1 MSKFRKLVE
10 NIVNNIEI
18 QPDMFGGKDE
28 LYLDG
33 HKAHSFNDINEFMY
47 NSFPKLDL
55 VDTSEAKGKS
65 FLIYEPSSG
74 GSKYIN
80 SAKKALESKFEDIVV
95 RLGQSQYAPELKK
108 LVVQYFNADNV
119 EEDMNEAVLSEGW
132 FTPDLADHS
141 SEDLAHE
148 YFVYLFMKCF
158 NKPYDTNTFER
169 IKRALIKRDKS
180 FGKLNTYLEKIAGS
194 VKDPDLKTDQI
205 KSVLIKNGASEEILD
220 KAYQAFVDEELGNEA
235 A

>member
-33 HKAHSFNDINEFMY
+33 HKAHSFDDINEFMY

-55 VDTSEAKGKS
+55 VDTGEAKGKS
-65 FLIYEPSSG
+65 FLVYEPSSG

-80 SAKKALESKFEDIVV
+80 SAKKALTSKFEDIVV
-95 RLGQSQYAPELKK
+95 RIGQSQYAPELKK
-108 LVVQYFNADNV
+108 LVVHYFDADNIEKDV
-119 EEDMNEAVLSEGW
+119 NESVLHEGW

-158 NKPYDTNTFER
+158 NKPYDANTFER
-169 IKRALIKRDKS
+169 IKRALIKRDKN
-180 FGKLNTYLEKIAGS
+180 FGKLNTYLEKVADS

-205 KSVLIKNGASEEILD
+205 KAVLIKNGASEEILD

>member
-10 NIVNNIEI
+10 AIVNNVEI
-18 QPDMFGGKDE
+18 QPDMFGGKNE

-33 HKAHSFNDINEFMY
+33 HRAHSFNDINEFMY
-47 NSFPKLDL
+47 ASFPKLDL
-55 VDTSEAKGKS
+55 VDTGEANGKS
-65 FLIYEPSSG
+65 FLVYEPASG
-74 GSKYIN
+74 GLKYITN
-80 SAKKALESKFEDIVV
+80 AKKALMSKFEDIVV
-95 RLGQSQYAPELKK
+95 RVGQSQYAPELKK
-108 LVVQYFNADNV
+108 LVVQYIDADDIN
-119 EEDMNEAVLSEGW
+119 EDMEESVLSEGW
-132 FTPDLADHS
+132 FTPDLADYS

-180 FGKLNTYLEKIAGS
+180 FGKLNTYLEKIADS

-205 KSVLIKNGASEEILD
+205 KAVLIKNGASEEILD